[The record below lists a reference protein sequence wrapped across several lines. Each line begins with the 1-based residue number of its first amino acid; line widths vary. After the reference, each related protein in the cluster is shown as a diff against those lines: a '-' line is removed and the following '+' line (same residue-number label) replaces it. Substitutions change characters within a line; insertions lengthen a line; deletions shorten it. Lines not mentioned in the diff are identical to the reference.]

1 MRRFSSAHLLSVLA
15 LFVALGGTALAVEEH
30 SVGTKQLKGSA
41 VTESKL
47 ASQAVTKGKIA
58 TDAVTGGKVQESTL
72 GQVPS
77 AAFADSAGTADTATS
92 ATTSASATT
101 ASTANTAGNSA
112 LFAGRG
118 LAGVRPF
125 AAAAAGGSNT
135 SLDPIAYVD
144 TMSVAVDIPEGGAD
158 LIGNASFTVSNTAG
172 AARQAQCSMHTD
184 SGAMDYGFTTIV
196 PAGASS
202 AVALTGFANGVPA
215 PPQGSPQ
222 HVAVR
227 CQGSGVN
234 GDVKFSGGDVN
245 VLRVP
250 VG

>member
-77 AAFADSAGTADTATS
+77 AAFADSAGTAD
-92 ATTSASATT
+92 
-101 ASTANTAGNSA
+101 TANTAGNSA